1 MQTTVR
7 INQPVLKIGS
17 TGSAVVELQKI
28 LTERVPIIDELE
40 VDGIF
45 GAVTELSVKVFQFCV
60 FLEDDGIV
68 GSKTWE
74 ALKFGQRPDLPVL
87 RQGSRGVDVIR
98 VQNVLKFNTFSK
110 EYMGFDGYDFGN
122 IDGIFGAKTEE
133 AVKAFQYDRGLL
145 VDGVIGSKTW
155 KELMKL
161 ANIISHI
168 AL

>member
-1 MQTTVR
+1 MQTTVCT
-7 INQPVLKIGS
+7 NQPVLKIGS
-17 TGSAVVELQKI
+17 TGSAVVELQKL
-28 LTERVPIIDELE
+28 LTQRVPVVDELE

-68 GSKTWE
+68 GSLTWL
-74 ALKFGQRPDLPVL
+74 ALQLGQRPDLPVL
-87 RQGSRGVDVIR
+87 HQGSQGIDVIR
-98 VQNVLKFNTFSK
+98 VQNILKFNTFTK
-110 EYMGFDGYDFGN
+110 EYMGFDGYDFGS

-145 VDGVIGSKTW
+145 VDGVIASKTW

-161 ANIISHI
+161 ASIISHI